1 MAEVIA
7 FASAL
12 NAVDGSHHR
21 HRNLP
26 DFDRPRGAARVR
38 LWLKAD
44 LQPPDFDFRFTPK
57 SGLRPNPLKASKP
70 DLACIGKLLVRYR
83 CVLLLKGRDSS
94 PDKLP

>member
-38 LWLKAD
+38 LWLQAD
-44 LQPPDFDFRFTPK
+44 LQSPEIDFRFAPD
-57 SGLRPNPLKASKP
+57 SRRFEAHAGLPLLTQAVSKR
-70 DLACIGKLLVRYR
+70 GH
-83 CVLLLKGRDSS
+83 RDQ
-94 PDKLP
+94 LRNN